1 MDREIGHIF
10 SILHSCIHGVLS
22 SSQAACKINTVQY
35 LEVTLR
41 EEVCLVGVRAT
52 PVFDRQRFNLK
63 KLNHMEAKIL
73 DSQIG
78 VFSVENLD
86 DNGNISG

>member
-1 MDREIGHIF
+1 MDRETGHIF
-10 SILHSCIHGVLS
+10 SILHLCIHVVLS

-35 LEVTLR
+35 LKVTLR
-41 EEVCLVGVRAT
+41 EEVCLVGVLAT

-63 KLNHMEAKIL
+63 KINHVEAKIL

-78 VFSVENLD
+78 VFSVGNLD
-86 DNGNISG
+86 DNGDING